1 LSLADVMGYPSSSSE
16 VLSALPQDVRARMTF
31 NDPNI
36 VKSMIWWQAAG
47 DEQRWNDL
55 WNEVKAS

>member
-1 LSLADVMGYPSSSSE
+1 
-16 VLSALPQDVRARMTF
+16 MTF

-36 VKSMIWWQAAG
+36 VQSMIWWQAAG
-47 DEQRWNDL
+47 DEQRWNDM

>member
-1 LSLADVMGYPSSSSE
+1 MGYPSSSSE
-16 VLSALPQDVRARMTF
+16 VLDALPEDVRARMTL

-36 VKSMIWWQAAG
+36 VQSMIWWQAAG